1 MNSAITIMSHP
12 NASFAGARDLRTA
25 QDGILLA
32 VSRTPLHCAARRL
45 REEGVAVVD
54 FETLQPVDLLR
65 GRVLVAV
72 AASFGATRLIDN
84 ILLDIPRSSG
94 DTP

>member
-1 MNSAITIMSHP
+1 M
-12 NASFAGARDLRTA
+12 GAL
-25 QDGILLA
+25 G
-32 VSRTPLHCAARRL
+32 
-45 REEGVAVVD
+45 VVD